1 MFRLIQKFAIATIV
15 FLVLFVA
22 VTKLANA
29 QMTGQGMMG
38 SQTGEVESSDELH
51 ESLDEVLAELLE
63 KYSKDTVQEL
73 SCNELTD
80 SDFERLGDAVMESM
94 HPGEAHERM
103 DEMMG
108 GEGSESLRLMHI
120 QMGQRYLGCNTLG
133 SVKSLGMMPVVG
145 MMSGWSMMD
154 SSSGGPLVSGLRTK
168 FWGAHYVLAII
179 TWIAFTAFLIA
190 GARWF
195 WKKAGK

>member
-108 GEGSESLRLMHI
+108 GEGSESLRQAHI
-120 QMGQRYLGCNTLG
+120 NMGLSFYCGEHDA
-133 SVKSLGMMPVVG
+133 
-145 MMSGWSMMD
+145 MSGGIMDMMMGRTEIMG
-154 SSSGGPLVSGLRTK
+154 SGNMMGSFGNYRTYGIFPWLFMVLVIVTL
-168 FWGAHYVLAII
+168 VLFII
-179 TWIAFTAFLIA
+179 WLIKQLQN
-190 GARWF
+190 
-195 WKKAGK
+195 KKHKRR